1 MIPAI
6 RTSMLKTEV
15 LLAIVMDNL
24 KGREDEEVYWF

>member
-1 MIPAI
+1 
-6 RTSMLKTEV
+6 MLKTEV